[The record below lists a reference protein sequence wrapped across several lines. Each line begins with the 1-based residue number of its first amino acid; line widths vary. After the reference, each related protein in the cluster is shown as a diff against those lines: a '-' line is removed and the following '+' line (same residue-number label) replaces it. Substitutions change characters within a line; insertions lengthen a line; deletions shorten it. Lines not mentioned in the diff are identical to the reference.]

1 MLQYEMYFTNEYLF
15 DIIDE
20 ISDLM
25 GINYDKD
32 KLSRAFEVDDTQ
44 SVENLFIV
52 HNIINPEYF
61 ICVDC
66 NNKDWIYPLVVRC
79 SISQKDSV
87 NRCMLQWDNKIREEY
102 GQKLTESINDSY
114 NNADSLLKRIE
125 ANYSIQI

>member
-1 MLQYEMYFTNEYLF
+1 MYFTNEYLF